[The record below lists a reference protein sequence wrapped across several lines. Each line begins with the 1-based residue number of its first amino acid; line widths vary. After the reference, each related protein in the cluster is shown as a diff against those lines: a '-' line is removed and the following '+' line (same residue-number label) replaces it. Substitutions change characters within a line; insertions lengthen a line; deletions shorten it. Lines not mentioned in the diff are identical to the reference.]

1 MSETTRPIRLL
12 YFAWLRERIGHAE
25 EALELPAGIADV
37 AGLVAW
43 LRGRDDRHA
52 AGFERTELIR
62 CAVNQAMASPATPV
76 RPGDE
81 VAFFPPV
88 TGG

>member
-1 MSETTRPIRLL
+1 MRIL
-12 YFAWLRERIGHAE
+12 YFAWVRQRVGTAE
-25 EALELPAGIADV
+25 EEVSPPADVRDV

-43 LRGRDDRHA
+43 LRTRGP
-52 AGFERTELIR
+52 GFEAAFADPRQVR
-62 CAVNQAMASPATPV
+62 AAVNQDFAAADQEV
-76 RPGDE
+76 AAGDE

>member
-1 MSETTRPIRLL
+1 MKIL
-12 YFAWLRERIGHAE
+12 YFAWLKEKTGVSE
-25 EALELPAGIADV
+25 EDCALPDGVVDV

-43 LRGRDDRHA
+43 LQTRGD
-52 AGFERTELIR
+52 GFAEAFADTAVVRV
-62 CAVNQAMASPATPV
+62 AVNQEHVGMDQALTD
-76 RPGDE
+76 GDE